1 MGVHDFLSL
10 VETFPMLGWLIEC
23 SDLYS
28 LEYRDCEFVCL
39 SNRWAWS
46 NPGEQADEQ
55 GGVIQRRTE
64 KGRRSVVDKRVSEAD
79 SPVFYSQEIQKAL
92 EDRRRT
98 YRREYLDTFSINQ
111 LGFTRPLPPPSSSP
125 SVDPWTQHRYPSFIQ
140 KRKLTRR
147 CGGSGSVSRVRCC
160 GVRQLEVLARRV

>member
-28 LEYRDCEFVCL
+28 LKYSDCEFVCL

-64 KGRRSVVDKRVSEAD
+64 KGRRSVVDKRAFEAD
-79 SPVFYSQEIQKAL
+79 SLAFYSQEIQKAL
-92 EDRRRT
+92 ERWMNDVPVR
-98 YRREYLDTFSINQ
+98 
-111 LGFTRPLPPPSSSP
+111 
-125 SVDPWTQHRYPSFIQ
+125 
-140 KRKLTRR
+140 
-147 CGGSGSVSRVRCC
+147 VSRHLLHQSTWLHQTIAASVIKSL
-160 GVRQLEVLARRV
+160 G